1 MATSSLSSISGVTT
15 GIDTTALINAI
26 VAQKS
31 TGMNR
36 LQAKKDLN
44 DKKTTALNAM
54 RTALTTLSLSMATLQ
69 DKLNSRTVTSTDSNN
84 TNVTA
89 SASGVAS
96 GNYDLNVKTVATK
109 GRLSANVDPL
119 TGYTTNL
126 AVANPGDST
135 SSPIFTSGTS
145 ATFLVQGT
153 DGVVKE
159 VTVDAA
165 SNTLNGLR
173 DKINATAGLG
183 VTASIVNMGKGPN
196 PYQLVLSAKD
206 TGTGKTSGVV
216 TLATLS
222 GSVAPGLGIAAGSY
236 GTPLPD
242 GTQTIV
248 GGLTSATSGASA
260 TDATFTLNG
269 IELTRTT
276 NIVKDA
282 VDGMTFT
289 LKQGGQTGTTT
300 LTVAPDK
307 AGATA
312 AVQDL
317 ITKYN
322 QLMKDYQAAS
332 TSTKN
337 ADGSVNQAPLAADST
352 TRALMADL
360 KATLFGQTSGLPS
373 GSAYKTLPNIGIS
386 TQADGTVYLNVITF
400 QTAMGND
407 LAAVQRLF
415 TFAGESTSPAVTFR
429 AGGTKTVTGAVDFA
443 VTRDPGTGALS
454 GTLTRNGVTS
464 DPIPV
469 VDGVLTGTGDF
480 AGLSLAV
487 TDTATGTLTLSRG
500 VGQAMK
506 DIISN
511 FTSVSSGGGL
521 KAILDSIQAQ
531 NKTLGAQIQTAQTRL
546 NQEKENLKKKF
557 AQMESVVAQ
566 MRGSAGSLA
575 SV

>member
-1 MATSSLSSISGVTT
+1 MATSSLSSISGITT

-26 VAQKS
+26 VAQKA

-44 DKKTTALNAM
+44 DKKSTALNAM

-69 DKLNSRTVTSTDSNN
+69 DKLNGRTVTSTDNNN

-89 SASGVAS
+89 TATGVAS
-96 GNYDLNVKTVATK
+96 GNYDITVKTVATK
-109 GRLSANVDPL
+109 GRISATLAPV

-126 AVANPGDST
+126 AVANPGDSAL
-135 SSPIFTSGTS
+135 SPIFTAGTS
-145 ATFLVQGT
+145 ATFAVQGT

-159 VTVDAA
+159 ITLDAS

-173 DKINATAGLG
+173 DKINASGAG
-183 VTASIVNMGKGPN
+183 VTASVVNMGKGPN
-196 PYQLVLSAKD
+196 PYQLVLTAKD
-206 TGTGKTSGVV
+206 TGTGKTGGVV

-222 GSVAPGLGIAAGSY
+222 GTVDPGLGIGVGSY
-236 GTPLPD
+236 GAPRAD
-242 GTQTIV
+242 GTLTIV
-248 GGLTSATSGASA
+248 GGVTSATSGANA
-260 TDATFTLNG
+260 TDANFVLNG
-269 IELTRTT
+269 IELTRTA
-276 NIVKDA
+276 NVVKDA

-312 AVQDL
+312 AVQDF

-337 ADGSVNQAPLAADST
+337 ADGSINEAPLASDST
-352 TRALMADL
+352 TRAMMASL
-360 KATLFGQTSGLPS
+360 KSTLFGQTAGLPS

-386 TQADGTVYLNVITF
+386 TQADGTVYLNTITF
-400 QTAMGND
+400 QAAVGND

-415 TFAGESTSPAVTFR
+415 AFAGDSTSPAVTFR
-429 AGGTKTVTGAVDFA
+429 AGGTKTVTGPVDFA
-443 VTRDPGTGALS
+443 VTKDGSGVLW
-454 GTLTRNGVTS
+454 GTLTRNGVAS
-464 DPIPV
+464 APIQV
-469 VDGVLTGTGDF
+469 TGGVLTGTGDF

-487 TDTATGTLTLSRG
+487 TDTGSGTITLSRG

-506 DIISN
+506 DIITG
-511 FTSVSSGGGL
+511 FTGVGSGGI
-521 KAILDSIQAQ
+521 KSILDAIQAQ
-531 NKTLGAQIQTAQTRL
+531 NKSLDAQIQTAQTRL

-566 MRGSAGSLA
+566 MRAGAGSLA
-575 SV
+575 SA

>member
-96 GNYDLNVKTVATK
+96 GNFEINVKTVATK
-109 GRLSANVDPL
+109 GRLSATLDPV

-126 AVANPGDST
+126 AVSNPGDST
-135 SSPIFTSGTS
+135 LSPIFTSGSS
-145 ATFLVQGT
+145 ATFAVQGT

-159 VTVDAA
+159 ITLDAS

-173 DKINATAGLG
+173 DKINASGAG
-183 VTASIVNMGKGPN
+183 VVASVVNMGKGPN
-196 PYQLVLSAKD
+196 AYQLVLSAKD
-206 TGTGKTSGVV
+206 TGTGRTSGVV

-222 GSVAPGLGIAAGSY
+222 GSVAPGLGIASGSY
-236 GTPLPD
+236 GTPLAD

-276 NIVKDA
+276 NVVKDA

-312 AVQDL
+312 AVQDF

-352 TRALMADL
+352 TRALMASL
-360 KATLFGQTSGLPS
+360 KATLFGQTSGLPA
-373 GSAYKTLPNIGIS
+373 GSAYKTLPNVGIS

-400 QTAMGND
+400 QNAVGND

-415 TFAGESTSPAVTFR
+415 TFAGESSTPAVTFR
-429 AGGTKTVTGAVDFA
+429 AGGSKTVTGAVDFA
-443 VTRDPGTGALS
+443 VTKDPGTGALS

-464 DPIPV
+464 DPILV

-506 DIISN
+506 DIISS

-531 NKTLGAQIQTAQTRL
+531 NKSLSAQIQTAQTRL

>member
-1 MATSSLSSISGVTT
+1 MATSSLSSISGITT

-26 VAQKS
+26 VAQKA

-44 DKKTTALNAM
+44 DKKTAALTAM
-54 RTALTTLSLSMATLQ
+54 RTALTTLSLSLATLQ
-69 DKLNSRTVTSTDSNN
+69 DKLNNRTVTSTDSNN

-89 SASGVAS
+89 TANGVAS
-96 GNYDLNVKTVATK
+96 GNYDITVKTVATK
-109 GRLSANVDPL
+109 GRLSANLDPV
-119 TGYTTNL
+119 TGFTTNL
-126 AVANPGDST
+126 AVANPGDSAL
-135 SSPIFTSGTS
+135 SPIFTSGTS
-145 ATFLVQGT
+145 ATFAVQGT

-159 VTVDAA
+159 ITLDAS

-173 DKINATAGLG
+173 DKINASGAG
-183 VTASIVNMGKGPN
+183 VTASVVNMGKGPN
-196 PYQLVLSAKD
+196 PYQLVLTAKD

-216 TLATLS
+216 TLAALS
-222 GSVAPGLGIAAGSY
+222 GTVAPSLGIAAGSY
-236 GTPLPD
+236 GTPLAD

-248 GGLTSATSGASA
+248 GGTTSAASGANA

-276 NIVKDA
+276 NVVKDA

-312 AVQDL
+312 AAQDF

-322 QLMKDYQAAS
+322 QLMKDYHDAS

-337 ADGSVNQAPLAADST
+337 ADGSINQAPLASDSA
-352 TRALMADL
+352 TRAMMANL

-373 GSAYKTLPNIGIS
+373 DSAYKTLPSLGIS
-386 TQADGTVYLNVITF
+386 TQADGTVYMNTITF
-400 QTAMGND
+400 QAAVTND
-407 LAAVQRLF
+407 LASVQRLF
-415 TFAGESTSPAVTFR
+415 TFAGSSTSPAVTFR
-429 AGGTKTVTGAVDFA
+429 AGGTKTVTGPVDFA
-443 VTRDPGTGALS
+443 ITKDGSGVLW

-464 DPIPV
+464 DPIQV
-469 VDGVLTGTGDF
+469 TDGVLTGTGDY

-487 TDTATGTLTLSRG
+487 TDTGSGTLTLSRG
-500 VGQAMK
+500 VGQAAK
-506 DIISN
+506 DIISS
-511 FTSVSSGGGL
+511 FTSVSTSGGI
-521 KAILDSIQAQ
+521 KSILDSIQVQ
-531 NKTLGAQIQTAQTRL
+531 NKSLSAQIQTAQTRL

-566 MRGSAGSLA
+566 MRGSAASLGSA
-575 SV
+575 

>member
-1 MATSSLSSISGVTT
+1 MATSSLSSISGITT

-26 VAQKS
+26 VAQKA

-44 DKKTTALNAM
+44 DKKTAALTAM
-54 RTALTTLSLSMATLQ
+54 RTALTTLSLSLATLQ
-69 DKLNSRTVTSTDSNN
+69 DKLNNRTVTSTDSNN

-89 SASGVAS
+89 TANGVAS
-96 GNYDLNVKTVATK
+96 GNYDITVKTVATK
-109 GRLSANVDPL
+109 GRLSANLDPA
-119 TGYTTNL
+119 TGFTTNL
-126 AVANPGDST
+126 AVANPGDSAL
-135 SSPIFTSGTS
+135 SPIFTSGTS
-145 ATFLVQGT
+145 ATFAVQGT

-159 VTVDAA
+159 ITLDAS

-173 DKINATAGLG
+173 DKINASGAG
-183 VTASIVNMGKGPN
+183 VTASVVNMGKGPN
-196 PYQLVLSAKD
+196 PYQLVLTAKD

-216 TLATLS
+216 TLAALS
-222 GSVAPGLGIAAGSY
+222 GTVAPSLGIAAGSY
-236 GTPLPD
+236 GTPLAD

-248 GGLTSATSGASA
+248 GGTTSAASGANA

-276 NIVKDA
+276 NVVKDA

-312 AVQDL
+312 AAQDF

-322 QLMKDYQAAS
+322 QLMKDYHDAS

-337 ADGSVNQAPLAADST
+337 ADGSINQAPLASDSA
-352 TRALMADL
+352 TRAMMANL
-360 KATLFGQTSGLPS
+360 KSTLFGQTSGLPS
-373 GSAYKTLPNIGIS
+373 DSAYKTLPSLGIS
-386 TQADGTVYLNVITF
+386 TQADGTVYMNTITF
-400 QTAMGND
+400 QAAVTND
-407 LAAVQRLF
+407 LASVQRLF
-415 TFAGESTSPAVTFR
+415 TFAGSSTSPAVTFR
-429 AGGTKTVTGAVDFA
+429 AGGTKTVTGPVDFA
-443 VTRDPGTGALS
+443 ITKDGSGVLW

-464 DPIPV
+464 DPIQV
-469 VDGVLTGTGDF
+469 TDGVLTGTGDY

-487 TDTATGTLTLSRG
+487 TDTGSGTLTLSRG
-500 VGQAMK
+500 VGQAAK
-506 DIISN
+506 DIISS
-511 FTSVSSGGGL
+511 FTSVSTSGGI
-521 KAILDSIQAQ
+521 KSILDSIQVQ
-531 NKTLGAQIQTAQTRL
+531 NKSLSAQIQTAQTRL

-566 MRGSAGSLA
+566 MRGSAASLGSA
-575 SV
+575 

>member
-26 VAQKS
+26 VAQKA

-69 DKLNSRTVTSTDSNN
+69 DKLNSRAVTSTDSNN
-84 TNVTA
+84 SNVIAT
-89 SASGVAS
+89 ASGVAS
-96 GNYDLNVKTVATK
+96 GNYDISVKTVATK
-109 GRLSANVDPL
+109 GRLSATVDPV
-119 TGYTTNL
+119 TGYTTSL
-126 AVANPGDST
+126 AVANPGDSAL
-135 SSPIFTSGTS
+135 SPIFTSGTS
-145 ATFLVQGT
+145 ATFAVQGT

-159 VTVDAA
+159 ITLDAS

-173 DKINATAGLG
+173 DRINASGAG
-183 VTASIVNMGKGPN
+183 VVASVVNMGKGPN

-206 TGTGKTSGVV
+206 TGTGKTGGVV
-216 TLATLS
+216 TLAALS
-222 GSVAPGLGIAAGSY
+222 GTVAPGLGIPAGSY
-236 GTPLPD
+236 GTPLAD
-242 GTQTIV
+242 GTQTII
-248 GGLTSATSGASA
+248 GGVTSATSGANA
-260 TDATFTLNG
+260 VDANFTVNG
-269 IELTRTT
+269 IALTRTT

-300 LTVAPDK
+300 LTVGPDK

-312 AVQDL
+312 AAQDF

-332 TSTKN
+332 TSTRN
-337 ADGSVNQAPLAADST
+337 ADGSINEAPLASDST
-352 TRALMADL
+352 TRTMMANL

-373 GSAYKTLPNIGIS
+373 GSAYKALPNIGIS
-386 TQADGTVYLNVITF
+386 SQADGTVYLNVITF
-400 QTAMGND
+400 QTAVGND

-415 TFAGESTSPAVTFR
+415 SFAGDSTSPAVTFR

-464 DPIPV
+464 DPILV

-487 TDTATGTLTLSRG
+487 TDAATGTITLSRG

-506 DIISN
+506 DIVSN

-521 KAILDSIQAQ
+521 QAILDSIQAQ
-531 NKTLGAQIQTAQTRL
+531 NKSLGAQIQTAQTRL

-557 AQMESVVAQ
+557 AQMESVVAR

>member
-1 MATSSLSSISGVTT
+1 MATSSLSSISGITT

-26 VAQKS
+26 VAQKA

-44 DKKTTALNAM
+44 DKKTAALTAM
-54 RTALTTLSLSMATLQ
+54 RTALTTLSLSLATLQ
-69 DKLNSRTVTSTDSNN
+69 DKLNNRTVTSTDSNN

-89 SASGVAS
+89 TANGVAS
-96 GNYDLNVKTVATK
+96 GNYDITVKTVATK
-109 GRLSANVDPL
+109 GRLSANLDPA
-119 TGYTTNL
+119 TGFTTNL
-126 AVANPGDST
+126 AVANPGDSAL
-135 SSPIFTSGTS
+135 SPIFTSGTS
-145 ATFLVQGT
+145 ATFAVQGT

-159 VTVDAA
+159 ITLDAS

-173 DKINATAGLG
+173 DKINASGAG
-183 VTASIVNMGKGPN
+183 VTASVVNMGKGPN
-196 PYQLVLSAKD
+196 PYQLVLTAKD
-206 TGTGKTSGVV
+206 TGTGKTGGVV
-216 TLATLS
+216 TLAALS
-222 GSVAPGLGIAAGSY
+222 GTVAPSLGIAAGSY
-236 GTPLPD
+236 GTPLAD

-248 GGLTSATSGASA
+248 GGTTSAASGANA

-276 NIVKDA
+276 NVVKDA

-312 AVQDL
+312 AAQDF

-322 QLMKDYQAAS
+322 QLMKDYHDAS

-337 ADGSVNQAPLAADST
+337 ADGSINQAPLASDSA
-352 TRALMADL
+352 TRAMMANL
-360 KATLFGQTSGLPS
+360 KSTLFGQTSGLPS
-373 GSAYKTLPNIGIS
+373 DSAYKTLPSLGIS
-386 TQADGTVYLNVITF
+386 TQADGTVYMNTITF
-400 QTAMGND
+400 QAAVTND
-407 LAAVQRLF
+407 LASVQRLF
-415 TFAGESTSPAVTFR
+415 TFAGSSTSPAVTFR
-429 AGGTKTVTGAVDFA
+429 AGGTKTVTGPVDFA
-443 VTRDPGTGALS
+443 ITKDGSGVLW

-464 DPIPV
+464 DPIQV
-469 VDGVLTGTGDF
+469 TDGVLTGTGDY

-487 TDTATGTLTLSRG
+487 TDIGSGTLTLSRG
-500 VGQAMK
+500 VGQAAK
-506 DIISN
+506 DIISS
-511 FTSVSSGGGL
+511 FTSVSTSGGI
-521 KAILDSIQAQ
+521 KSILDSIQVQ
-531 NKTLGAQIQTAQTRL
+531 NKSLSAQIQTAQTRL

-566 MRGSAGSLA
+566 MRGSAASLGSA
-575 SV
+575 